1 MRGAVVAGAGLLVV
15 CGALALLA
23 ACGRKTPVRPPEAV
37 APATITGLTVTNSVG
52 GVTLSWHRP
61 TEDADG
67 ARLFDLDNFVVERA
81 NPGADFVFLV
91 MVPVLDRNK
100 LRQQRLFKYTDA
112 TADVGE
118 TYHYRVRSVTTDG
131 FSSLPSN
138 IVEIVRAVPT
148 MTPTPIPTATPTRV
162 EL

>member
-1 MRGAVVAGAGLLVV
+1 MRGAVVAVAALSGL
-15 CGALALLA
+15 AAAAALLP

-37 APATITGLTVTNSVG
+37 APATIDGLTATNSVG

-81 NPGADFVFLV
+81 NPGADFEFLV
-91 MVPVLDRNK
+91 SVPVLDRNK
-100 LRQQRLFKYTDA
+100 LRQQRVFKYTDP

-118 TYHYRVRSVTTDG
+118 NYHYRVRSVTTDG
-131 FSSLPSN
+131 FSSLSSN
-138 IVEIVRAVPT
+138 IVEVVRAVPT
-148 MTPTPIPTATPTRV
+148 MTPTPVATATPTRV